1 MTTRLRKQ
9 RTRTRRQPEEL
20 LVCMPARQRQP
31 RTIALQW
38 HDGAGEL
45 HIEVLSAAQSWPF
58 LKECR

>member
-1 MTTRLRKQ
+1 MTTRLRKP
-9 RTRTRRQPEEL
+9 RTRPRRQPDEL
-20 LVCMPARQRQP
+20 LVCMPARGRRE

-45 HIEVLSAAQSWPF
+45 HVEVLSAAQSWPF